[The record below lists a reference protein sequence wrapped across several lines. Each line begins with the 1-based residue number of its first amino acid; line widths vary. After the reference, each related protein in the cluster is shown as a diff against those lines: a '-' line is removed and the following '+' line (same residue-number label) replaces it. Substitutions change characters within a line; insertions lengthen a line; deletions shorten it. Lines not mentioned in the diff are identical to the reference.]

1 MKIFPAIDLYEGKAV
16 RLYKGNYNEMTV
28 YSEHPEKVAEYFRD
42 SGAEFIHTVD
52 LEGARDGNTPNIEVV
67 KKIIKTSG
75 LKVQIGGG
83 VRSEEVIKRY
93 LDAGVHRVIL
103 GTAAATDPEFLR
115 RMGEK
120 FGAKIAVG
128 CDLLNGFVATKGWTE
143 TTAESGEEFF
153 SRICSLGIKTV
164 ICTDISRDGA
174 MKGTNTELY
183 KSLSERFPID
193 IIASGGVTD
202 MNDIYRLKEL
212 GIYGAILGK
221 AFYTGAIDLKTAI
234 TEARR

>member
-16 RLYKGNYNEMTV
+16 RLYKGDYNEMTV
-28 YSEHPEKVAEYFRD
+28 YSEHPERVAEYFKN

-52 LEGARDGNTPNIEVV
+52 LEGARDGNTPNIETV
-67 KKIIKTSG
+67 KKIIKVSG

-103 GTAAATDPEFLR
+103 GTAAATNPEFLAE
-115 RMGEK
+115 M
-120 FGAKIAVG
+120 GAKYGGQIAVG
-128 CDLLNGFVATKGWTE
+128 CDLKDGFVATKGWRE
-143 TTAESGEEFF
+143 TTAETGEQFF
-153 SRICSLGIKTV
+153 ERVCALGIKTV

-174 MKGTNTELY
+174 MRGTNTELY
-183 KSLSERFPID
+183 KALSEKFPID

-202 MNDIYRLKEL
+202 MSDITRLASM
-212 GIYGAILGK
+212 GMYGAILGK
-221 AFYTGAIDLKTAI
+221 AFYTGAINLRKAI
-234 TEARR
+234 EEAAK

>member
-1 MKIFPAIDLYEGKAV
+1 MNIFPAIDLYEGKAV
-16 RLYKGNYNEMTV
+16 RLFKGDYDQMTV
-28 YSEHPEKVAEYFRD
+28 YSEHPERVADYFRGC
-42 SGAEFIHTVD
+42 GAEFIHTVD
-52 LEGARDGNTPNIEVV
+52 LEGARDGNTPNIETV
-67 KKIIKTSG
+67 KKIISASG

-103 GTAAATDPEFLR
+103 GTAAATDPEFLAD
-115 RMGEK
+115 MGTKYGE
-120 FGAKIAVG
+120 KIAVG
-128 CDLLNGFVATKGWTE
+128 CDLKDGYVATKGWTE
-143 TTAESGEEFF
+143 TTAETGEQFF
-153 SRICSLGIKTV
+153 DRICKLGIKTV

-183 KSLSERFPID
+183 KKLSKMYPID

-202 MNDIYRLKEL
+202 MGDIVRLRDM
-212 GIYGAILGK
+212 GMYGAILGK

-234 TEARR
+234 TEASK

>member
-28 YSEHPEKVAEYFRD
+28 YSEHPEKVAEYFKE

-52 LEGARDGNTPNIEVV
+52 LEGARDGNTPNIETV
-67 KKIIKTSG
+67 KKIILSSG

-103 GTAAATDPEFLR
+103 GTAAATNPEFLAE
-115 RMGEK
+115 MGEK
-120 FGAKIAVG
+120 YGEKIAVG
-128 CDLLNGFVATKGWTE
+128 CDLKDGFVATKGWTD
-143 TTAESGEEFF
+143 TTNESGEEFF
-153 SRICSLGIKTV
+153 ARVCKLGIKTV

-174 MKGTNTELY
+174 MMGTNTELY
-183 KSLSERFPID
+183 KTLSEKFPID

-202 MNDIYRLKEL
+202 MSDITRLTSL

-221 AFYTGAIDLKTAI
+221 AFYTGAINLKEAI
-234 TEARR
+234 EVAKR

>member
-16 RLYKGNYNEMTV
+16 RLYKGDYNDMTV
-28 YSEHPEKVAEYFRD
+28 YSEHPEKVAEYFKNA
-42 SGAEFIHTVD
+42 GAEFIHTVD
-52 LEGARDGNTPNIEVV
+52 LEGARDGNTHNIETV
-67 KKIIKTSG
+67 KMIIKTSG

-83 VRSEEVIKRY
+83 VRSEEVIRRY

-103 GTAAATDPEFLR
+103 GTAAATKPEFLAL
-115 RMGEK
+115 M
-120 FGAKIAVG
+120 GAKYGERVAVG
-128 CDLLNGFVATKGWTE
+128 CDLKDGYVATKGWRETTTE
-143 TTAESGEEFF
+143 TGEQFF
-153 SRICSLGIKTV
+153 QRVCKLGIKTV

-183 KSLSERFPID
+183 KSLSQKFPID

-202 MNDIYRLKEL
+202 MSDITRLRDM

-234 TEARR
+234 TEAKR

>member
-16 RLYKGNYNEMTV
+16 RLYKGNYNDMTV
-28 YSEHPEKVAEYFRD
+28 YSEHPEKVAEYFKN

-52 LEGARDGNTPNIEVV
+52 LEGARDGNTPNIDTV

-103 GTAAATDPEFLR
+103 GTAAATNPEFLAE
-115 RMGEK
+115 MGAKYGE
-120 FGAKIAVG
+120 KIAVG
-128 CDLLNGFVATKGWTE
+128 CDLKDGYVATKGWLE
-143 TTAESGEEFF
+143 TTNESGEEFF
-153 SRICSLGIKTV
+153 ERVCKLGIKTV

-174 MKGTNTELY
+174 MMGTNTELY
-183 KSLSERFPID
+183 KKLSAQFPID

-202 MNDIYRLKEL
+202 MSDITRLASL
-212 GIYGAILGK
+212 GMYGAILGK
-221 AFYTGAIDLKTAI
+221 AFYTGAINLKEAI
-234 TEARR
+234 EEAAK